1 MFQFPHL
8 GSQWRSASHRVC
20 WNLGSVHPR
29 KQPKPICGPMGFL
42 WIPALLRRLWVAL
55 RQLPL
60 LLLGYRFILWGDKG
74 LVSLYSENHKGHLP
88 VWSILILCQ
97 PMSNHPQKQL
107 VLGKYLKVFLV
118 DPFLGIIYICL
129 LSALHLPTGTFRLE
143 RKNRVENAASS
154 ALMSE
159 PHTLPHLLRFS
170 TAILV
175 YCCHSAFIYCP
186 LYLAPNGMIACFL
199 PYLCVPS
206 IYYFDFNAC
215 DPKFWG

>member
-97 PMSNHPQKQL
+97 PMSNHPQKHTLIYSLFWRLEECSFEYSNSNLTKKWSISLKWEHWWWTAWQRTAV
-107 VLGKYLKVFLV
+107 VLTCSHELKV
-118 DPFLGIIYICL
+118 
-129 LSALHLPTGTFRLE
+129 
-143 RKNRVENAASS
+143 ASRWE
-154 ALMSE
+154 A
-159 PHTLPHLLRFS
+159 
-170 TAILV
+170 V
-175 YCCHSAFIYCP
+175 
-186 LYLAPNGMIACFL
+186 
-199 PYLCVPS
+199 
-206 IYYFDFNAC
+206 
-215 DPKFWG
+215 